1 MAEHDDAPTIWLI
14 KLGRKGRYES
24 VGLEY
29 CVVALGFQPESE
41 DMTGMSREQIAEMVD
56 KKGGRRS
63 TKIQLQMFKCDMEVG
78 DGVVVPL
85 HNSPGKM
92 AVGRIVGDYKYESV
106 SPEDEG
112 SVHAAPQDGEPVH
125 APEVDSAD
133 SPVPVSAAFGEPV
146 HGREVDWIV
155 ESMSKKSFGEHLKP
169 YFDPRSTLR
178 PIRHP
183 EACDQIRLLLGGER
197 AGDPQTAADAPED
210 DDLVSGVPLQLIA
223 QEEIAERIHSRFR
236 DAKLERLVAA
246 VLEAEGYVAQQS
258 EGGSDQGADVLAG
271 YGAMGFDSPRI
282 CVQVKHTNSPTS
294 APDVQ
299 NLRGAMLDFKAEQ
312 GLFVSWS
319 DYTSAARN
327 EARRNFFTLRLWNAN
342 DVIEAVCRNYDKLP
356 SDIRAEIPLKQV
368 WTLVQDDDL

>member
-1 MAEHDDAPTIWLI
+1 MTGRNDAPTIWLL

-24 VGLEY
+24 VGLEHHA
-29 CVVALGFQPESE
+29 VALGFQPESE
-41 DMTGMSREQIAEMVD
+41 DMTGMSKEQIAEMVD
-56 KKGGRRS
+56 KKGGRQS
-63 TKIQLQMFKCDMEVG
+63 TKIQLQMFKCDMKVG
-78 DGVVVPL
+78 HGVVVPL

-92 AVGRIVGDYKYESV
+92 AVGRVVGDYKYESV
-106 SPEDEG
+106 D
-112 SVHAAPQDGEPVH
+112 PQDVEPAH

-133 SPVPVSAAFGEPV
+133 SPAPVSAAFGEPV
-146 HGREVDWIV
+146 HRREVDWIV

-169 YFDPRSTLR
+169 FFDPRSTLR

-183 EACDQIRLLLGGER
+183 EARDRIRMLLAGESST
-197 AGDPQTAADAPED
+197 GDPETAADAPED
-210 DDLVSGVPLQLIA
+210 DDLASGVPLQLIA
-223 QEEIAERIHSRFR
+223 QEEIAEHIHSRFR
-236 DAKLERLVAA
+236 DEKLERLVAA

-258 EGGSDQGADVLAG
+258 RGGSDQGVDVLAG

-282 CVQVKHTNSPTS
+282 CVQVKHTNSPIG